1 MDASDKIR
9 KLQNIYAYKGYA
21 AAQHAIQPNTNFST
35 ICGFDN
41 SIHRY
46 TDYLQKVQ
54 VYEGLKTCSTCVA
67 QVNGSGCQ

>member
-9 KLQNIYAYKGYA
+9 KMQNLAAYKGFA
-21 AAQHAIQPNTNFST
+21 VDQRTIQPTTNFST

-41 SIHRY
+41 AIHKY

-54 VYEGLKTCSTCVA
+54 VYEGLKLYSTCVA
-67 QVNGSGCQ
+67 TNNT

>member
-9 KLQNIYAYKGYA
+9 KLQNIYAYKGFA
-21 AAQHAIQPNTNFST
+21 VAQATIQPTTNFST

-41 SIHRY
+41 AIHKY
-46 TDYLQKVQ
+46 TDYLQKIQ

-67 QVNGSGCQ
+67 QVNGSGCP